1 MKTSVVR
8 VFAILSFTTLA
19 ACSGDA
25 AGSSRLNSLDEG
37 MTVDQA
43 VDAMG
48 AGPLTAT
55 GSDTVRLVNGYR
67 RMRYFLNGA
76 NFEVVYARDLEGNVS
91 EPLLQAN
98 ETPAVFKDGKLMGWG
113 WKYYVEEAMPKF
125 MLPTPLRAVDTMQ
138 VYKADSARK
147 DSAPALPPGMQTPEQ
162 AEPPASPKA
171 NPPSAAP
178 GSKS

>member
-8 VFAILSFTTLA
+8 LFAVLSFTTLA

-25 AGSSRLNSLDEG
+25 AGGSRLNSLDEG
-37 MTVDQA
+37 MTVEQA
-43 VDAMG
+43 VEAMG
-48 AGPLTAT
+48 PGPLTAT
-55 GSDTVRLVNGYR
+55 GSDTVRVVNGYR

-76 NFEVVYARDLEGNVS
+76 NFEVLYARDLEGNVS

-125 MLPTPLRAVDTMQ
+125 MLPTPLRAVDTMS
-138 VYKADSARK
+138 VYKKKDSTSADSAK
-147 DSAPALPPGMQTPEQ
+147 
-162 AEPPASPKA
+162 
-171 NPPSAAP
+171 
-178 GSKS
+178 